1 MHSLRGS
8 LVNTREKHS
17 LRIDARIYSY
27 TQVLSHS
34 LAFEVPVSSIPSA
47 GTEDSIVGGH
57 QGSGKE
63 AGIPKRR
70 EERSRSGFGGRRP
83 LKKSTV
89 QVALR
94 GRLQTCFTC
103 LGPLGLYEYRS
114 IVWPVMPMIMVF
126 GALFFKECLGASR
139 AEPAV
144 FNHNDDLS
152 SFAAP

>member
-1 MHSLRGS
+1 M
-8 LVNTREKHS
+8 
-17 LRIDARIYSY
+17 RIDARIYSY
-27 TQVLSHS
+27 TQVLSYS
-34 LAFEVPVSSIPSA
+34 LVFEVPVSSIPSA
-47 GTEDSIVGGH
+47 GTGDSIVGGH

-103 LGPLGLYEYRS
+103 LGPRLIRVPVDCMACDADDHGVWRAFFQGMPGR
-114 IVWPVMPMIMVF
+114 IVRRTGCF
-126 GALFFKECLGASR
+126 
-139 AEPAV
+139 
-144 FNHNDDLS
+144 
-152 SFAAP
+152 